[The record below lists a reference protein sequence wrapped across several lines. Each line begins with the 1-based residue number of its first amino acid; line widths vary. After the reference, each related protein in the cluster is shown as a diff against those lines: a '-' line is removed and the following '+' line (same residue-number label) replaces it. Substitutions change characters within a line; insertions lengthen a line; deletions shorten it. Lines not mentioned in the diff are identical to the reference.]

1 MAWPLVEVGVSRR
14 CPPGGLGLGD
24 VAATTGPSL
33 SVEGP
38 DVEKGLLRLKQPFW
52 TVSTSP
58 MRTDFL
64 SVPAAQVLD

>member
-1 MAWPLVEVGVSRR
+1 
-14 CPPGGLGLGD
+14 
-24 VAATTGPSL
+24 L